1 MSADPRADGRD
12 DEVARWRRDVFEP
25 ALRASKAADVPPATA
40 SGIEP
45 APVYAPELGL
55 PGEPPFLR
63 GPYPT
68 MYRGLLW
75 TMRQYAGFGTAAET
89 NRRFRYLL
97 EQGQKG
103 LSTAFDLPTQIGFD
117 PDHAMAAG
125 EVGRVGVSIA
135 CVEDLDELLDGIPLD
150 RVSTS
155 MTINAT
161 AAILLA
167 LYVCSA
173 RRRGIAADRL
183 SGTVQ
188 NDILKEY
195 AARGTYRFPPVPS
208 MRLVTDVIAW
218 TAAEAPRWNPISISG
233 YHMREAG
240 CTAVQEVAFTLAHGL
255 AYVDA
260 AVKAGLDVDRF
271 AGRLSFF
278 FAAHNDLF
286 EEVAKF
292 RAARRLWARLMDERF
307 HPKLDESKALRFH
320 TQTGGSTLTAQQ
332 PDVNV
337 VRVTLQALA
346 AVLGGTQSLHTNGWD
361 EALALPSER
370 SATLALR
377 TQQVIAAESGVA
389 RVIDPLGG
397 SPYVEEL
404 TDRIE
409 ADARALI
416 TRIDGLGGAVKALET
431 GFVQH
436 EIHRSALADQRA
448 IESGAKAVVG
458 VNRQVQAGEP
468 PPKIEFRLDETLEA
482 KRRERIA
489 QVRRRRDAGK
499 AKDARK
505 RVADAAAGRENLV
518 PRLIEA
524 VDAGVTLGELCSDL
538 ESVFGSYRAPV
549 VF

>member
-1 MSADPRADGRD
+1 MTAESGPDRND
-12 DEVARWRRDVFEP
+12 DVARWRRERFEP
-25 ALRASKAADVPPATA
+25 ALRDAKSGDVPPATS

-45 APVYAPELGL
+45 APVYAPEFGL

-68 MYRGLLW
+68 MYRGRLW
-75 TMRQYAGFGTAAET
+75 TMRQYAGFGSASET

-97 EQGQKG
+97 ERGQLG

-117 PDHAMAAG
+117 PDQPMAGG

-135 CVEDLDELLDGIPLD
+135 CVDDLEELLANIPLD

-155 MTINAT
+155 MTINST

-167 LYVCSA
+167 LYVCVA
-173 RRRGIAADRL
+173 RRRGIAAAKL

-195 AARGTYRFPPVPS
+195 AARGTYRFPPAAS
-208 MRLVTDVIAW
+208 MRLVTDVIAF
-218 TAAEAPRWNPISISG
+218 AASDVPRWNPISISG

-240 CTAVQEVAFTLAHGL
+240 CTAVEEVAFTLAHGL

-260 AVKAGLDVDRF
+260 ALKAGLDVDRF
-271 AGRLSFF
+271 ASRLSFF

-292 RAARRLWARLMDERF
+292 RAARRLWAHLMQERF
-307 HPKLDESKALRFH
+307 QPKRPESMALRFH

-332 PDVNV
+332 PQTNV
-337 VRVTLQALA
+337 ARVTLQALA
-346 AVLGGTQSLHTNGWD
+346 AVLGGTQSLHTNSWD
-361 EALALPSER
+361 EALALPSES
-370 SATLALR
+370 SALLALR
-377 TQQVIAAESGVA
+377 TQQVIACESGVT

-409 ADARALI
+409 AEARKLI
-416 TRIDGLGGAVKALET
+416 ERIDQLGGAVKAIEAGFTQQAIHKSALVEQRAVER
-431 GFVQH
+431 GEKVVVGLNRFVQ
-436 EIHRSALADQRA
+436 EDEAP
-448 IESGAKAVVG
+448 AK
-458 VNRQVQAGEP
+458 VN
-468 PPKIEFRLDETLEA
+468 FHLDESLEA
-482 KRRERIA
+482 KLREQIA
-489 QVRRRRDAGK
+489 KFRARRDA
-499 AKDARK
+499 AKVKEARK
-505 RVADAAAGRENLV
+505 RVVDGAAGSSNLV
-518 PRLIEA
+518 PPLIEA
-524 VDAGVTLGELCSDL
+524 VDAGATLGELCTDL
-538 ESVFGSYRAPV
+538 EGVFGAYRAPV
-549 VF
+549 AF

>member
-1 MSADPRADGRD
+1 MSDAS
-12 DEVARWRRDVFEP
+12 RRDES
-25 ALRASKAADVPPATA
+25 LR
-40 SGIEP
+40 IEP
-45 APVYAPELGL
+45 QPLYAPELGR

-68 MYRGLLW
+68 MYRGRLW
-75 TMRQYAGFGTAAET
+75 TMRQYAGFGSASET

-97 EQGQKG
+97 ERGQMG

-117 PDHAMAAG
+117 PDHSMAAG

-135 CVEDLDELLDGIPLD
+135 AVDDVDELFAGIPLE

-167 LYVCSA
+167 LYVAVA
-173 RRRGIAADRL
+173 RRRGIAATQL

-195 AARGTYRFPPVPS
+195 AARGTYRFPPVAS
-208 MRLVTDVIAW
+208 MRLATDVIAW
-218 TAAEAPRWNPISISG
+218 AAREAPRFNPISISG

-255 AYVDA
+255 AYVGA
-260 AVKAGLDVDRF
+260 AVKAGLDVDEF
-271 AGRLSFF
+271 AGQLSFF

-292 RAARRLWARLMDERF
+292 RAARRLWAQLVKERF
-307 HPKLDESKALRFH
+307 APRKPESMALRFH

-332 PDVNV
+332 PEVNT
-337 VRVTLQALA
+337 VRVAVQALA
-346 AVLGGTQSLHTNGWD
+346 AVLGGTQSLHTNAWD
-361 EALALPSER
+361 EALALPSEK
-370 SATLALR
+370 SALLALR
-377 TQQVIAAESGVA
+377 TQQVLALESGVT

-397 SPYVEEL
+397 SPLVEDL

-409 ADARALI
+409 AAARALI
-416 TRIDGLGGAVKALET
+416 EKVDAVGGAVRALET
-431 GFVQH
+431 GFVQQ
-436 EIHRSALADQRA
+436 EIHRSAWLEQQA
-448 IESGAKAVVG
+448 IERGEKKVVG
-458 VNRQVQAGEP
+458 VNVHQVADEKP
-468 PPKIEFRLDETLEA
+468 PHVEFRLDEALEQ
-482 KRRERIA
+482 KRRARVAEIRS
-489 QVRRRRDAGK
+489 RRDAAK
-499 AKDARK
+499 AKSARA
-505 RVADAAAGRENLV
+505 RVSDAAAGSQNLL
-518 PRLIEA
+518 PPLIEA
-524 VDAGVTLGELCSDL
+524 VDAGATIGELCADL
-538 ESVFGSYRAPV
+538 ESVFGNYRAPV

>member
-12 DEVARWRRDVFEP
+12 DAARWRRDVFEP
-25 ALRASKAADVPPATA
+25 ALREARAADVPPTTP

-45 APVYAPELGL
+45 APLYAAERGL

-68 MYRGLLW
+68 MYRGRLW

-89 NRRFRYLL
+89 NRRFRFLL
-97 EQGQKG
+97 EQGQAG

-135 CVEDLDELLDGIPLD
+135 SIDDVDELLRGIPLE

-155 MTINAT
+155 MTINST

-167 LYVCSA
+167 LYVASA
-173 RRRGIAADRL
+173 RRRGVAAPQL

-195 AARGTYRFPPVPS
+195 AARGTYRFPPAPS

-255 AYVDA
+255 AYVGA

-292 RAARRLWARLMDERF
+292 RAARRLWARLMEERF
-307 HPKLDESKALRFH
+307 APQRDDSKALRFH

-377 TQQVIAAESGVA
+377 TQQVLAAESGVA

-409 ADARALI
+409 AAARELI
-416 TRIDGLGGAVKALET
+416 VKIDGLGGAVKAIEA
-431 GFVQH
+431 GFVQQ

-458 VNRQVQAGEP
+458 VNRQVQAGETP
-468 PPKIEFRLDETLEA
+468 ARIGFRLDDGLEA
-482 KRRERIA
+482 RRRE
-489 QVRRRRDAGK
+489 QVALVRSRRDAGK
-499 AKDARK
+499 AKDARR
-505 RVADAAAGRENLV
+505 RVADAAAGTANLV
-518 PRLIEA
+518 PLLIEA
-524 VDAGVTLGELCSDL
+524 VDAGATLGELCADL
-538 ESVFGSYRAPV
+538 EAVFGSYRAPV

>member
-1 MSADPRADGRD
+1 MSAD
-12 DEVARWRRDVFEP
+12 VP
-25 ALRASKAADVPPATA
+25 AGSS

-45 APVYAPELGL
+45 QPLYAPELGR

-63 GPYPT
+63 GPYAT
-68 MYRGLLW
+68 MYRGRLW

-89 NRRFRYLL
+89 NRRFRWLL
-97 EQGQKG
+97 DQGQHG

-117 PDHAMAAG
+117 PDQAMASG

-135 CVEDLDELLDGIPLD
+135 SVDDLDLLLHGIPLD

-155 MTINAT
+155 MTINST
-161 AAILLA
+161 AAILLG
-167 LYVCSA
+167 LYVAVA
-173 RRRGIAADRL
+173 RRRGIAPAQL

-195 AARGTYRFPPVPS
+195 AARGTYRFPPAAS
-208 MRLVTDVIAW
+208 MRLVTDVIGW
-218 TAAEAPRWNPISISG
+218 TTHHAPRWNPISISG

-240 CTAVQEVAFTLAHGL
+240 CTAVQEVAFTLAHGI
-255 AYVDA
+255 AYVES
-260 AVKAGLDVDRF
+260 AVKSGLDVDAF

-307 HPKLDESKALRFH
+307 HPKKDESKALRFH

-332 PDVNV
+332 PRVNV

-346 AVLGGTQSLHTNGWD
+346 AVFGGTQSLHTNGWD
-361 EALALPSER
+361 EALSLPSEK
-370 SATLALR
+370 SALLALR
-377 TQQVIAAESGVA
+377 TQQVIAAESGVT

-397 SPYVEEL
+397 CPLIEEL

-409 ADARALI
+409 AAARELLA
-416 TRIDGLGGAVKALET
+416 RIDSLGGAVAALEA
-431 GFVQH
+431 GFIQQ
-436 EIHRSALADQRA
+436 EIHRAAWAEQKA
-448 IESGAKAVVG
+448 IERGARVVVG
-458 VNRQVQAGEP
+458 VNQHALADEP
-468 PPKIEFRLDETLEA
+468 PPKVEFRLDGTLEA
-482 KRRERIA
+482 KRREQVA
-489 QVRRRRDAGK
+489 QFRARRDA
-499 AKDARK
+499 AKVAAARA
-505 RVADAAAGRENLV
+505 RVSDAAASSANLV
-518 PRLIEA
+518 PPLIDA
-524 VDAGVTLGELCSDL
+524 VDAGATLGELCSDL
-538 ESVFGSYRAPV
+538 EAVFGAYRAPV